1 MSIRRILQRGY
12 DHPDSTF
19 EPQSEVE
26 RDAHL
31 VGRCLAT
38 NNRPRPDE
46 VSGPTDGIF
55 TINGDRVV
63 LVGTNREDTRLFLC
77 NGSDVPKLLKSPPLT

>member
-1 MSIRRILQRGY
+1 MTLQDIILEAY
-12 DHPDSTF
+12 DHPDRSF
-19 EPQSEVE
+19 EARCDVE

-38 NNRPRPDE
+38 NNRPRPNE
-46 VSGPTDGIF
+46 VSGPTAGIF

-63 LVGTNREDTRLFLC
+63 LVGTSRQDTRLYLC
-77 NGSDVPKLLKSPPLT
+77 NGSGQPEPLKSPPLD

>member
-1 MSIRRILQRGY
+1 MNLQNIIQTSY
-12 DHPDSTF
+12 DHPDRTF
-19 EPQSEVE
+19 EAQCDVE

-38 NNRPRPDE
+38 NNRPRPNV
-46 VSGPTDGIF
+46 VSGPTAGIF

-63 LVGTNREDTRLFLC
+63 LVGTSREDTRLYLC
-77 NGSDVPKLLKSPPLT
+77 NGSDAPKPLKSPPLD